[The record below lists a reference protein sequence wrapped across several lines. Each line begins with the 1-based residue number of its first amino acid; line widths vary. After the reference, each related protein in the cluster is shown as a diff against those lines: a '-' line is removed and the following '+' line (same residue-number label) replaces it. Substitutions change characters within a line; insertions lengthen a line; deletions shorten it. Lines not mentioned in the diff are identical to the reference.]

1 MKSRILMTELEGI
14 MLLKAKLY
22 TPGFRASSLVD
33 DSFQRINPFPWRA
46 ILCRI
51 GNVQKLGNTNVT
63 NNARGIATSLIGLS
77 NLRLNLC
84 QDLCQ

>member
-1 MKSRILMTELEGI
+1 

-63 NNARGIATSLIGLS
+63 KVEDIHILPTSREQSDSVQIGLIP
-77 NLRLNLC
+77 LN
-84 QDLCQ
+84 